1 MTQKNQQQ
9 TPDPDQIYSFYGKD
23 LYKTTGTEETDSILD
38 VLNVDMAANNSG
50 SVTVASADLGSG
62 VAVNTTVVANGS
74 VEAGKTT
81 YDNVDTG
88 YILGVDPKVG
98 LAKFYIG
105 NSTNYLNWT
114 GTQLIIS
121 GIINLGG
128 TNITIS
134 NVVDLQT
141 SIDAVNTAGGGTVYL
156 EPGTYTLTADIII
169 PGGVTLEGISRD
181 NVIISCGAYAVKII
195 GTNGYTTGT
204 VAVNKG
210 SNSVTGTST
219 VWTSAMVGRYILLD
233 GNYYLITVVGSAT
246 SITIDSTF
254 PGTILGGN
262 ITGAN
267 YAIADV
273 NFLAIIRTVTIDG
286 GVGDGL
292 TIEYAQEPRIDNVI
306 VTNSATGINCNYV
319 VFPLIYTTCDSN
331 GINLNFNYT
340 FGFEVSFSAFSN
352 STSGAGVV
360 MTNSGD
366 ATFFDSVSS
375 GNTGNGISLTSCVE
389 IAFVSNTINGNGG
402 KGVEMISG
410 CSDLQFTAT
419 SPIYN
424 ASDGDKLTASS
435 NRINITGCSLLSNG
449 GLGINIAAGSCNN
462 NSILGCSFN
471 SNSSGTI
478 SNSGTTTRAVGNPG
492 VADI

>member
-1 MTQKNQQQ
+1 MTQQNQQPPN
-9 TPDPDQIYSFYGKD
+9 PDALYESYNKS
-23 LYKTTGTEETDSILD
+23 LYKTTGEESEDSILD
-38 VLNVDMAANNSG
+38 ILNVDMAANNSG

-181 NVIISCGAYAVKII
+181 NVIISCGAFAVKII
-195 GTNGYTTGT
+195 GLNGYTTGT

-210 SNSVTGTST
+210 GTTVSGTAT
-219 VWTSAMVGRYILLD
+219 VWTNAMVGRYILLD
-233 GNYYLITVVGSAT
+233 GYYYLITLVGSAT
-246 SITIDSTF
+246 SITIDPIF
-254 PGTILGGN
+254 PGTIVGGN
-262 ITGAN
+262 VTGAN

-273 NFLAIIRTVTIDG
+273 NFLAIIRTVTIDA

-292 TIEYAQEPRIDNVI
+292 TVEYAQEPRIDNII
-306 VTNSATGINCNYV
+306 VTNSAVGINCNYV
-319 VFPLIYTTCDSN
+319 VYPLIYTSCYSN
-331 GINLNFNYT
+331 VINLSFNYT
-340 FGFEVSFSAFSN
+340 FGFEISFSAFSN
-352 STSGAGVV
+352 SPSGVGVV
-360 MTNSGD
+360 MTNSGN
-366 ATFFDSVSS
+366 ATFFDSVVN
-375 GNTGNGISLTSCVE
+375 GNSGNGISMTSCSQ
-389 IAFVSNTINGNGG
+389 IGFVSNTINGNGG

-410 CSDLQFTAT
+410 CSDIQFSAT
-419 SPIYN
+419 GSVN
-424 ASDGDKLTASS
+424 NVSDGYKLTASA
-435 NRINITGCSLLSNG
+435 NRINITGCSILNNG
-449 GLGINIAAGSCNN
+449 GYGINIAAGSCNN

-492 VADI
+492 VVDI